1 MLTLDA
7 TIEIPGPAML
17 LEEGAERAEEVAHGN
32 GSVVDTR
39 SRMLASS
46 S

>member
-7 TIEIPGPAML
+7 TIAIPAPAML
-17 LEEGAERAEEVAHGN
+17 LEEGVERAEEVAHGH
-32 GSVVDTR
+32 GSVADTR